1 MCVYSALFMRFA
13 LAVQPRNMLL
23 FSCHA
28 SNECV
33 QVRTS
38 CVALLRRLYHLSVCT
53 NAVVQLP
60 ALVLAW
66 KPGR

>member
-38 CVALLRRLYHLSVCT
+38 CVALLRRLSHLSVCT
-53 NAVVQLP
+53 NAVV
-60 ALVLAW
+60 
-66 KPGR
+66 